1 MPTFSPTRHITPPI
15 GYLFKFLNKTVDP
28 FARGCDNKRAMVNK
42 NPEIRIEGSGAT
54 AARGFLAAGVACGV
68 RYEGRRD
75 LGLLYAEGAG
85 SAAAVV
91 LTTNVVKAAPL
102 LVTREAVEGG
112 NVRAV
117 VVNSG
122 VANAATGERG
132 LEDACRMQTLVA
144 AELGLE
150 PEEVAVASTGVIGE
164 HLPMDRV
171 ESGIKEAAASLSS
184 DGSSFAEA
192 ILTTDTRTKEAVA
205 TVEVGGE
212 VVTVGGVAKG
222 SGMIHPN
229 MATMLAFVT
238 TDAAVEEECLQNAL
252 NGAAERTFNRITV
265 DGDTSPND
273 MVLLMANGAA
283 VNEPLTQSSTDYP
296 AFEEAVEAVMRELA
310 REIARDGEGAT
321 KLVEVVVEGAGDEPS
336 AAKLA
341 KAVAGSNLCKAAVY
355 GEDANWG
362 RVLNAM
368 GYSGVPFDPGS
379 VDLYF
384 GPVKVFAKGKPVPHD
399 PTEANATLAGDEVS
413 VTARLREGTASA
425 TIWGCD
431 LTEEY
436 VRINGSYRS

>member
-1 MPTFSPTRHITPPI
+1 
-15 GYLFKFLNKTVDP
+15 
-28 FARGCDNKRAMVNK
+28 MVNK
-42 NPEIRIEGSGAT
+42 NPEIGIERTGAT
-54 AARGFLAAGVACGV
+54 AAAGFLAAGVACGV

-75 LGLLYAEGAG
+75 LGLLYAEEAG

-132 LEDACRMQTLVA
+132 LEDARSMQALAA

-150 PEEVAVASTGVIGE
+150 SEEVAVASTGVIGE

-171 ESGIKEAAASLSS
+171 EAGIKEAAASLSS
-184 DGSSFAEA
+184 DGSPFAEA

-265 DGDTSPND
+265 DGDTSTND

-283 VNEPLTQSSTDYP
+283 RNEPITQSSPDYP

-310 REIARDGEGAT
+310 KEIARDGEGAT
-321 KLVEVVVEGAGDEPS
+321 KLIEVVVEGAKDEAS
-336 AAKLA
+336 AAALA
-341 KAVAGSNLCKAAVY
+341 KAVVGSSLVKTAAY

-362 RVLNAM
+362 RVLAAM
-368 GYSGVPFDPGS
+368 GYAGVQFDPED
-379 VDLYF
+379 VEIHF
-384 GPVKVFAKGKPVPHD
+384 GPVKVFEKGEPIAHD
-399 PTEANATLAGDEVS
+399 AAEANATLAGDEV
-413 VTARLREGTASA
+413 VITARLGEGEGSASA
-425 TIWGCD
+425 WGCD
-431 LTEEY
+431 LTHEY
-436 VRINGSYRS
+436 VEINGSYRS

>member
-1 MPTFSPTRHITPPI
+1 M
-15 GYLFKFLNKTVDP
+15 
-28 FARGCDNKRAMVNK
+28 MNK
-42 NPEIRIEGSGAT
+42 NPEIGIERSGAT
-54 AARGFLAAGVACGV
+54 APAGFSAAGVACGV

-75 LGLLYAEGAG
+75 LGLLFSNEAG
-85 SAAAVV
+85 GTAAVA
-91 LTTNVVKAAPL
+91 LTTNLLRAAPL
-102 LVTREAVEGG
+102 LVTGEAVEGG
-112 NVRAV
+112 GVRAV

-132 LEDACRMQTLVA
+132 LENAYEMQALA
-144 AELGLE
+144 ATELGLE
-150 PEEVAVASTGVIGE
+150 PGEVAVASTGVIGE
-164 HLPMDRV
+164 HLPMDRI
-171 ESGIKEAAASLSS
+171 EAGIKDASASLSD
-184 DGSSFAEA
+184 DGSGFAEA

-205 TVEVGGE
+205 TVEVGGKI
-212 VVTVGGVAKG
+212 VTVGGVAKG

-238 TDAAVEEECLQNAL
+238 TDATVEKECLQSAL
-252 NGAAERTFNRITV
+252 SGATERTFNRITV

-273 MVLLMANGAA
+273 MVLLMANDAA
-283 VNEPLTQSSTDYP
+283 GNEPLTQSSPDYL

-321 KLVEVVVEGAGDEPS
+321 KLVEVVVEGAKDEAS
-336 AAKLA
+336 AAMLA

-368 GYSGVPFDPGS
+368 GYSGVTFDPEG

-384 GPVKVFAKGKPVPHD
+384 GPIKVFAQGEPVPHD
-399 PTEANATLAGDEVS
+399 PAEANATLARGEVR
-413 VTARLREGTASA
+413 VTARLGEGTASA
-425 TIWGCD
+425 TAWGCD
-431 LTEEY
+431 LTEGY